1 MQYNYLTNKDIV
13 VNMSIG
19 YYINTRFYL
28 NNPLA
33 TKNSLDWQTSFSF
46 DDLSVL
52 EKCEA
57 A

>member
-1 MQYNYLTNKDIV
+1 MTNKDIV